1 LQKDKHF
8 DSSIEY
14 YDRGLAMAKGSELK
28 FALGF
33 NRSVAY
39 GQLGGW
45 DKVFFSVAA
54 AATAALDSATA

>member
-1 LQKDKHF
+1 
-8 DSSIEY
+8 
-14 YDRGLAMAKGSELK
+14 MAKGSELK
-28 FALGF
+28 SALVF